1 MKHRHDDTIDRT
13 LSALAA
19 ATPPNGMEARIQ
31 QRLQYRAQEGHVARR
46 LKWRPDRA
54 WWLGMLTGA
63 ALAGLL
69 CSVVLI
75 GSWRVH
81 HERAEQAAKT
91 AAAPAS
97 KPISKRIL
105 PVSSGAT
112 ESAPCAHPATVG
124 RMRHRESPAKQTSA
138 EPQRPVQE
146 RALTRE
152 EQQLVRLVHVARP
165 AELTDLSFEA
175 RAQIAQQ
182 ESTAFQKF
190 FTPPPP
196 PPQDTGVTE

>member
-1 MKHRHDDTIDRT
+1 MKHRHDDTIDKT
-13 LSALAA
+13 LSALARA
-19 ATPPNGMEARIQ
+19 QPPQGMEARIQ
-31 QRLQYRAQEGHVARR
+31 QRLQYRAVEPHDAQRWS
-46 LKWRPDRA
+46 WRPDRA
-54 WWLGMLTGA
+54 WWFGMLTGA
-63 ALAGLL
+63 TLAGLL
-69 CSVVLI
+69 CTVILI
-75 GSWRVH
+75 ETWGARH
-81 HERAEQAAKT
+81 RPAEQPANT

-97 KPISKRIL
+97 KPISKRIQ
-105 PVSSGAT
+105 PVSSGGT
-112 ESAPCAHPATVG
+112 ETAPCAHLAV
-124 RMRHRESPAKQTSA
+124 RRIQRRESRAKQLI